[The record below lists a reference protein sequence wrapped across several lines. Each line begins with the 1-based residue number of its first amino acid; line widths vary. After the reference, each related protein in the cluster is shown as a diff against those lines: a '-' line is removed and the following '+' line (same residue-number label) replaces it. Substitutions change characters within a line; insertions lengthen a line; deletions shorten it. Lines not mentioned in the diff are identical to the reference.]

1 MKWRVQKANGKYRLS
16 GGAICIVAVLSVLC
30 LALIAFGIYYGLLS
44 GISSDD
50 VPIVTRTPGEEITE
64 LPTLDPHLE
73 ILKEEPD
80 DITEDID
87 DPIPGDAEKRPI
99 YRQEPIEEDI
109 INILIIGTDARANET
124 SRGRSD
130 TMMLFSYDVKNNK
143 ASLISF
149 MRDTWVPIE
158 GYGYNRLNAT
168 YSWGGVGLTIN
179 TINALFDL
187 DIQDYIIVD
196 FEGMV
201 ELVDKLGGIEVNI
214 TDVEANYYNKHFGW
228 GIEKGINKLDG
239 ERTLIHARNR
249 KSNGA
254 DFERTRR
261 QRDVMLAVYK
271 KIISARDVKIISEF
285 VGYAMNNVETNMRP
299 GKIFSLAVTIF
310 NNSDLYIN
318 QGRVPADDTWQY
330 ANKDGKSV
338 LAIDFEK
345 NKEYLHSGLYMD

>member
-1 MKWRVQKANGKYRLS
+1 
-16 GGAICIVAVLSVLC
+16 VLPVLC
-30 LALIAFGIYYGLLS
+30 LALIAFGIYYGLLLS
-44 GISSDD
+44 ISSDD
-50 VPIVTRTPGEEITE
+50 VPIVTRTPSEEIIE

-87 DPIPGDAEKRPI
+87 DPIPGDAQKSPI

-109 INILIIGTDARANET
+109 INILIVGTDALGSEGGGT
-124 SRGRSD
+124 GSD
-130 TMMLFSYDVKNNK
+130 AMMLFSYDVKNNK

-149 MRDTWVPIE
+149 CEHIWGPVE
-158 GYGYNRLNAT
+158 GYGYDSLDNT
-168 YSWGGVGLTIN
+168 YTLGGVGLTIN

-187 DIQDYIIVD
+187 DIQDYVIVD
-196 FEGMV
+196 FEGIV
-201 ELVDKLGGIEVNI
+201 ELVDKLGGIELSI

-249 KSNGA
+249 KSNSG

-261 QRDVMLAVYK
+261 QRDIMLAIFK
-271 KIISARDVKIISEF
+271 KIMSARDAQTISDF
-285 VGYAMNNVETNMRP
+285 VGYAMNNMQTNMQP
-299 GKIFSLAVTIF
+299 AKIFSLALAIL
-310 NNSDLYIN
+310 NNSDLNIN
-318 QGRVPADDTWQY
+318 QGRVPADGTWKED
-330 ANKDGKSV
+330 ANLDKDGKSV

-345 NKEYLHSGLYMD
+345 NKEYLQSGLYMDRISAVVYGNQH